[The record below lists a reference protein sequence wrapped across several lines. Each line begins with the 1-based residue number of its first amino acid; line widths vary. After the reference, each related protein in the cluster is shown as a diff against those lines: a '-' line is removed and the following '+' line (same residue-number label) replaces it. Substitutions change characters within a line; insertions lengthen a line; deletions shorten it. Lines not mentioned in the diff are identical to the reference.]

1 METRV
6 GSEVTGRMGWD
17 GLGWNGMGW
26 DKVMMDGRW
35 EMGDGRWEMKDGR
48 WEVAVSQRLTL

>member
-17 GLGWNGMGW
+17 GVGMEW
-26 DKVMMDGRW
+26 DG
-35 EMGDGRWEMKDGR
+35 MGDGGWEMKD
-48 WEVAVSQRLTL
+48 LM

>member
-17 GLGWNGMGW
+17 GVGMGLGWNGMGW

-35 EMGDGRWEMKDGR
+35 EMGDGK
-48 WEVAVSQRLTL
+48 

>member
-1 METRV
+1 ME
-6 GSEVTGRMGWD
+6 WD
-17 GLGWNGMGW
+17 GMGW

-35 EMGDGRWEMKDGR
+35 EIGDGRWEMGNER